1 MKKQLRE
8 ISSAN
13 LRNVRVSPRKARLVA
28 DMIRGERATEAL
40 RRLQFCEKK
49 SAAMLTKL
57 LMSAISNAKEN
68 NQVDIDELVITRLS
82 VDMGRTLKRYLPRA
96 QGRASNIR
104 KRSSHISLQLGM

>member
-8 ISSAN
+8 VSTAN

-28 DMIRGERATEAL
+28 DMIRGERVTEAL
-40 RRLQFCEKK
+40 RRLQFCDKK
-49 SAAMLTKL
+49 SAAMLSKL
-57 LMSAISNAKEN
+57 LMSAISNAKDKT
-68 NQVDIDELVITRLS
+68 QVDIDDLVITKLT

-104 KRSSHISLQLGM
+104 KRSSHISMELGL